1 MANVILG
8 LSHDEQV
15 EICDVSL
22 FTSNYL
28 LKLWHKTH
36 THTHTYA
43 HKRTEILL
51 TLLQLLVPVSRSS
64 LDEGRG

>member
-8 LSHDEQV
+8 LSHNKQV

-36 THTHTYA
+36 THT
-43 HKRTEILL
+43 KG
-51 TLLQLLVPVSRSS
+51 QKFS
-64 LDEGRG
+64 LPSYNSYFLFLDFL